1 MCFKPWYCPQLNED
15 LLIQRR
21 HDIIDGSMGKQFR
34 IYLMT
39 KMFMNGGEDGMGS
52 YMKLFILRVFGV
64 ESPFNFGFIVS
75 LWLRV

>member
-1 MCFKPWYCPQLNED
+1 
-15 LLIQRR
+15 
-21 HDIIDGSMGKQFR
+21 MGKQFR